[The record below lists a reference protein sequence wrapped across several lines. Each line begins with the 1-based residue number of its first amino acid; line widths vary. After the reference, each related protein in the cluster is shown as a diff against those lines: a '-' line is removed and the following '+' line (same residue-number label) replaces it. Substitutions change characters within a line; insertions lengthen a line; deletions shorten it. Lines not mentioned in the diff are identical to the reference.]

1 MVVEYLA
8 RASHVAPPVCARVGG
23 DRGARHHYDTGA
35 AGLVCCTRCPMM
47 PTDTPPKRSVHD
59 LEINDPVQLEVTR
72 NSLIGI
78 CEEMGVAMLRTSY
91 STMFNEARD
100 FSCVVFDA
108 DGEMIA
114 QGDFCPAHIGAIVHT
129 VEWAIKEIG
138 PDNMSPGDVILHNDP
153 YRGGCHLPE
162 FMTLKPCFY
171 DGQVVAYAANIA
183 HMTDIGGMVP
193 AAFGDTRNIFQEGLR
208 LPPIKIYREDQPV
221 EDIFAIITSNVRTPK
236 VSRGDLM
243 AMIGS
248 TYLADRRIVGL
259 VKKHGV
265 RRFRELATQIK
276 DVSEVLMRQAVDRL
290 PDGEYVA
297 EGFLEDDGV
306 VPDQPWKIKARVLIL
321 GDEIIVDYTG
331 SDSQAAGAINQSFG
345 TTASATYAGVFHMID
360 EVIPWNHGAYRPI
373 AIVAPPGTIVN
384 VNYPGSCVGGNSD
397 TYPTTVDILLA
408 AFAQASDHSSAA
420 DGGTCGLLGFYGINP
435 DTSEPFVILHHEG
448 MGWGGRRDAD
458 GNDAQIVKNGNCL
471 NAPCEVWETRYPV
484 RIDEYS
490 LAEGGAGPGQFRGG
504 HGVQRVWTCLSPIT
518 VSAHLNRTS
527 TRAWG
532 LKGGADG
539 GTTALLFQRAGENRW
554 QTAREM
560 YGTISDGKFSNVLL
574 EPGDQIMLRTP
585 GGGGYGSPSG
595 RDAEFVLKDVHDLL
609 LDAEAAREIYG
620 VDVDKLQAA
629 KEVAR

>member
-1 MVVEYLA
+1 
-8 RASHVAPPVCARVGG
+8 
-23 DRGARHHYDTGA
+23 
-35 AGLVCCTRCPMM
+35 M
-47 PTDTPPKRSVHD
+47 PEDTPPKRRVADLHID
-59 LEINDPVQLEVTR
+59 DPVELEITR
-72 NSLIGI
+72 NSLVGI

-108 DGEMIA
+108 QGEMIA

-129 VEWAIKEIG
+129 VEWAIKEVG
-138 PDNMSPGDVILHNDP
+138 PDNMHPGDVILHNDP

-171 DGQVVAYAANIA
+171 KGEVVAYAANIA

-208 LPPIKIYREDQPV
+208 LPPIKIYRDDQPV

-243 AMIGS
+243 AMVGS
-248 TYLADRRIVGL
+248 TYLAERRIVGL
-259 VKKHGV
+259 VERVGV
-265 RRFRELATQIK
+265 ERFRQLAGQTK
-276 DVSEVLMRQAVDRL
+276 DVSEVLMRQAIERL

-306 VPDQPWKIKARVLIL
+306 IPDRPWKIRAAVVIR

-331 SDSQAAGAINQSFG
+331 SDPQAAGAINQSFG
-345 TTASATYAGVFHMID
+345 TTASATYAGIFHMID
-360 EVIPWNHGAYRPI
+360 IAIPWNHGAYRPI
-373 AIVAPPGTIVN
+373 AIVAPPGSIVN

-408 AFAQASDHSSAA
+408 AFAQASDRSSAA
-420 DGGTCGLLGFYGINP
+420 DGGTCGLLGFYGTNI
-435 DTSEPFVILHHEG
+435 DTGEPFVILHHEG

-484 RIDEYS
+484 RLDEYS
-490 LAEGGAGPGQFRGG
+490 LAEGGAGAGAYRGG
-504 HGVQRVWTCLSPIT
+504 HGVQRTWTCLSPIT

-527 TRAWG
+527 NRPWG
-532 LKGGADG
+532 LHGGTEG
-539 GTTALLFQRAGENRW
+539 GTTALLFRRAGATEW

-560 YGTISDGKFSNVLL
+560 FGTISDGKFSNAEL
-574 EPGDQIMLRTP
+574 ERGDQILLRTP
-585 GGGGYGSPSG
+585 GGGGYGDPYE
-595 RDAEFVLKDVHDLL
+595 RDPALVLEDVRDLL
-609 LDAEAAREIYG
+609 LEPEAARELYG
-620 VDVDKLQAA
+620 VAVNVEAGRVALDESGDQRRTGVGRTDDGAA
-629 KEVAR
+629 Q